1 MPLMRKLK
9 SENMKNCR
17 DMNTEADVS
26 VCPNSQV
33 NTLLYILFLNSD
45 CLQFVF

>member
-9 SENMKNCR
+9 SESMKNCLA
-17 DMNTEADVS
+17 MNTEADVS

-33 NTLLYILFLNSD
+33 NTLLYIF
-45 CLQFVF
+45 F